1 MKALHALN
9 LSALPGLPRLRA
21 LANAFDSRARRERV
35 LLCTAGVAMAF
46 MLADGLWLSPAQ
58 RAHKDARARLRQ
70 AQATLATLNADAER
84 LAVMHK
90 AQALQAQAELAQWRE
105 RVRQADTALREQ
117 TSTLVGPHHML
128 PLLEELL
135 GAHAGVKLRSAHT
148 LPRTDVLA
156 GQAKP
161 NPDTPTLYRHGVEL
175 VLDGS
180 FAELLAYLQALE
192 QLPQRLLWGSLSL
205 KVDKHPSAVM
215 TLRLHT
221 LSVEQQWLEI

>member
-1 MKALHALN
+1 MNTLPL
-9 LSALPGLPRLRA
+9 LSGLQRVRV
-21 LANAFDSRARRERV
+21 LAQAFDSRHRRERV

-46 MLADGLWLSPAQ
+46 MLADSLWLTPAQ
-58 RAHKDARARLRQ
+58 RAHKDARSRLRQ

-90 AQALQAQAELAQWRE
+90 AQALQSQAELAQWRDK
-105 RVRQADTALREQ
+105 VRRGDTELREQ
-117 TSTLVGPHHML
+117 TATLIGPQHML

-135 GAHAGVKLRSAHT
+135 GAHSGVKLRSAHT
-148 LPRTDVLA
+148 LARSDVLS

-161 NPDTPTLYRHGVEL
+161 SADTPTLYRHGVEL
-175 VLDGS
+175 VLEGS

-192 QLPQRLLWGSLSL
+192 QLPQRLLWGSLQL
-205 KVDKHPSAVM
+205 KVEQHPGAVM